1 MSAPPLPDPSAGEPE
16 DSLHSQESPVQ
27 ASIVGD
33 SGLKEPLPPEGTSAE
48 PPQPG
53 DPAQPPTILEPA
65 IALDPLR
72 WQPAPADEPP
82 TLFREHWTATAPP
95 QERIPNFGHLLILG
109 LLALAGL
116 FGAGLLARL
125 ALNHHLFGVTTLR
138 QAATEI
144 HFTLGTQ
151 GIFYLLTFLGCLLI
165 FPLLWHKGL
174 FVGLQWQGRI
184 ALHYRGRLVSA
195 AATCFVLALI
205 NGYLMPGPSDT
216 PIDRIFRMPGAAWLL
231 FGFGVTLA
239 PFFEEI
245 AFRGFLLPA
254 LATAFDWMAEKSEG
268 APPHPL
274 GENGH
279 PQWSMPAVIVASII
293 TSILFA
299 FMHADQTGYALGP
312 FLLLVCVSLVLCWA
326 RLSTRSLAASVLVHA
341 CYNFLLFSMMFLG
354 TSGFRH
360 LDNM

>member
-1 MSAPPLPDPSAGEPE
+1 MSASHLPDPSAEEPQ
-16 DSLHSQESPVQ
+16 DSLPSQESPVPP
-27 ASIVGD
+27 SSPESSDGYR
-33 SGLKEPLPPEGTSAE
+33 PLPPEDPSAAPPE
-48 PPQPG
+48 PG
-53 DPAQPPTILEPA
+53 VPAQPPTILEPA

-72 WQPAPADEPP
+72 WQPPPDNESPA
-82 TLFREHWTATAPP
+82 LFREHWTPSLP

-109 LLALAGL
+109 LLAVAGL

-125 ALNHHLFGVTTLR
+125 ALNRHLFGVTTLH

-151 GIFYLLTFLGCLLI
+151 GIFYLLTFLGCLLV

-174 FVGLQWQGRI
+174 FAGLQWHASV
-184 ALHYRGRLVSA
+184 ALHYRGRLTSA
-195 AATCFVLALI
+195 AAICFVLALV

-216 PIDRIFRMPGAAWLL
+216 PIDRIFRMPGAAWML
-231 FGFGVTLA
+231 FAFGVTLA

-274 GENGH
+274 DQNGH
-279 PQWSMPAVIVASII
+279 PQWSMPAVIVAAII